1 MVEME
6 IATTTISYSG
16 VIDDGSFMGM
26 LNNGVQA
33 YVESQLRTFTGTEI
47 KTMQGSINGKIWVN
61 QFKLYPPKVW
71 NPVIERYEKP

>member
-1 MVEME
+1 MEMK

-26 LNNGVQA
+26 LSNGVQA
-33 YVESQLRTFTGTEI
+33 YVESQLRTFTGNEI
-47 KTMQGSINGKIWVN
+47 KTVQGSINGKIWVK

-71 NPVIERYEKP
+71 KPVIKRYEKP